1 MKLRTRFIT
10 LIALLG
16 VLLGGAV
23 VTPASAASNV
33 TLTGTTSRT
42 TGGVFI
48 GAEVTLWRLTLPE
61 AIYTQV
67 ASTTSGA
74 AGEWSFA
81 GLDDGSYKVRVEDPA
96 DEYSTGWGDTA
107 GGFVWSEAEA
117 DAVSWAGS
125 TGVVPYGNIP
135 MQPVGSI
142 QGYFQDPKQP
152 GVVPLS
158 QVTATLYKYQDG
170 GVLPVYFPVQPE
182 FSTVTLTTYKYTN
195 LPTGLYQILFSDTRT
210 SPNRY
215 VDQWTNRQPSQ
226 QWGNFVAL
234 ANFQHLIGA
243 GVDLIGPEFSDISPA
258 YPFAD
263 PINWMLMQ
271 QISTG
276 YLNGDVRTYDP
287 MADVSRQAM
296 AAFLYRAAH
305 SPAFTPP
312 ATPSFSDVP
321 TNHFFFKEIEWMK
334 AQHITNGN
342 ADGTFAPNDAVSR
355 QAMAAFLY
363 RSAHSP
369 AFVPPATASFTDYD
383 PGSIFYKEVEWLKA
397 QGITQGYDNGD
408 GTVSYHPVEAV
419 SRQAMAAFMFRKDH

>member
-1 MKLRTRFIT
+1 M
-10 LIALLG
+10 LI
-16 VLLGGAV
+16 
-23 VTPASAASNV
+23 
-33 TLTGTTSRT
+33 
-42 TGGVFI
+42 
-48 GAEVTLWRLTLPE
+48 
-61 AIYTQV
+61 
-67 ASTTSGA
+67 
-74 AGEWSFA
+74 
-81 GLDDGSYKVRVEDPA
+81 
-96 DEYSTGWGDTA
+96 
-107 GGFVWSEAEA
+107 
-117 DAVSWAGS
+117 
-125 TGVVPYGNIP
+125 
-135 MQPVGSI
+135 
-142 QGYFQDPKQP
+142 
-152 GVVPLS
+152 
-158 QVTATLYKYQDG
+158 
-170 GVLPVYFPVQPE
+170 
-182 FSTVTLTTYKYTN
+182 
-195 LPTGLYQILFSDTRT
+195 
-210 SPNRY
+210 
-215 VDQWTNRQPSQ
+215 
-226 QWGNFVAL
+226 
-234 ANFQHLIGA
+234 
-243 GVDLIGPEFSDISPA
+243 
-258 YPFAD
+258 
-263 PINWMLMQ
+263 Q

-276 YLNGDVRTYDP
+276 NFVGGVRTYDP